1 MILGLASKTC
11 RVIILSAQ
19 HVSFLKTD
27 EDQNQRN
34 IYCLASK
41 RWDEG
46 TPCDTLPPPNIISG
60 SIYMNWHEKSYFII
74 LNSGLTAALL
84 TESQMTG
91 KKSLSV
97 LVFTEMMTVD
107 SLSLTPFKII
117 HQIGEI
123 PKKNDIFNLIY
134 HDFLLQ
140 ILSRDL
146 NWQMWMTYLTNCA
159 S

>member
-1 MILGLASKTC
+1 MGQTQRNIYCLASFIPKFGSKTINIPLSL
-11 RVIILSAQ
+11 VLILSAQ

-27 EDQNQRN
+27 EDQTQRN

-41 RWDEG
+41 LWDEG
-46 TPCDTLPPPNIISG
+46 TPCDTLPPPNII
-60 SIYMNWHEKSYFII
+60 
-74 LNSGLTAALL
+74 SGLTAALL

-117 HQIGEI
+117 HQI
-123 PKKNDIFNLIY
+123 D
-134 HDFLLQ
+134 
-140 ILSRDL
+140 S
-146 NWQMWMTYLTNCA
+146 
-159 S
+159 

>member
-1 MILGLASKTC
+1 
-11 RVIILSAQ
+11 
-19 HVSFLKTD
+19 
-27 EDQNQRN
+27 
-34 IYCLASK
+34 
-41 RWDEG
+41 
-46 TPCDTLPPPNIISG
+46 
-60 SIYMNWHEKSYFII
+60 MNWHEKSYFII
-74 LNSGLTAALL
+74 LNSGLTGALL

-123 PKKNDIFNLIY
+123 PKKNDTFNLIY

-146 NWQMWMTYLTNCA
+146 NW
-159 S
+159 